1 MSPRVEQAVVYLH
14 DRLDY
19 IGRLDTREADENGY
33 NPVKALF
40 PLLLSLALPAGAAD
54 YPAKPVRLVV
64 PYPAGGGT
72 DYMARAVA
80 QRLSESLGQPVVV
93 DNRPA
98 VDGVVGTHT
107 VATSRP
113 DGYTLLLVSSS
124 HAINASLGRKL
135 PYDTLRDFEPII
147 QTANQQLLLVVHP
160 LVQARS
166 VKELVSLAQAKP
178 EALNYGSSSNATAL
192 PMELFKTMTRTRIQ
206 HVPYKGT
213 APMLNDLLG
222 GQIQLTIGA
231 ALSAIPHVKAGRLSA
246 LGIAGAKRSAAMPDL
261 PTIAEAGVP
270 GYEATI
276 WTGMLAPAKTPRAIV
291 TRVNSDVDRILGV
304 RDFRERMMSLGA
316 EPAGGTPQ
324 AWGTFLRNEIA
335 KWAAIARTAGM
346 KDE

>member
-1 MSPRVEQAVVYLH
+1 LFAVAVS
-14 DRLDY
+14 
-19 IGRLDTREADENGY
+19 A
-33 NPVKALF
+33 
-40 PLLLSLALPAGAAD
+40 SAAE
-54 YPAKPVRLVV
+54 YPTKPVRLVV

-72 DYMARAVA
+72 DVMARAVA
-80 QRLSESLGQPVVV
+80 QRLTDLVGQPVIV

-98 VDGVVGTHT
+98 VDGVIGTHT

-135 PYDTLRDFEPII
+135 PYDTLKDFEPII

-160 LVQARS
+160 SVPAKS
-166 VKELVSLAQAKP
+166 VKELIALAQSKP
-178 EALNYGSSSNATAL
+178 DGLNYGSSSNATAL
-192 PMELFKTMTRTRIQ
+192 PMELFKTMSKTRIQ

-222 GQIQLTIGA
+222 AQIQLTIGA
-231 ALSAIPHVKAGRLSA
+231 ALAAVPHVKASRLVA
-246 LGIAGAKRSAAMPDL
+246 LGIAGAQRSAAMPDL

-291 TRVNSDVDRILGV
+291 TRLNAETGKVLAQRE
-304 RDFRERMMSLGA
+304 FRERMTSSGA
-316 EPAGGTPQ
+316 DPAGGTPEQ
-324 AWGTFLRNEIA
+324 WGAFLRNEIA
-335 KWAAIARTAGM
+335 KWAKIARAAGM
-346 KDE
+346 KEE

>member
-1 MSPRVEQAVVYLH
+1 MHKRSLVVL
-14 DRLDY
+14 
-19 IGRLDTREADENGY
+19 AA
-33 NPVKALF
+33 AL
-40 PLLLSLALPAGAAD
+40 LTALALPVFGAD
-54 YPAKPVRLVV
+54 YPTKPVRLVV

-80 QRLSESLGQPVVV
+80 QRLSESLSQPVIV

-98 VDGVVGTHT
+98 VDGVIGTHT

-147 QTANQQLLLVVHP
+147 QTANQQLLLVVYP
-160 LVQARS
+160 GVQAKS
-166 VKELVSLAQAKP
+166 VKELVALAQAKP
-178 EALNYGSSSNATAL
+178 EGLNYGSSSNATAL
-192 PMELFKTMTRTRIQ
+192 PMELFKTMTKTRIQ

-231 ALSAIPHVKAGRLSA
+231 ALAAIPHVKGGRLTA

-261 PTIAEAGVP
+261 ATIAEAGVP

-276 WTGMLAPAKTPRAIV
+276 WTGMLAPAKTPRGIV
-291 TRVNSDVDRILGV
+291 TRVNSDVDKILAAK
-304 RDFRERMMSLGA
+304 DFRERMMSLGA
-316 EPAGGTPQ
+316 EPAGGTPE
-324 AWGTFLRNEIA
+324 AWGGFLRNEIT
-335 KWAAIARTAGM
+335 KWALIARAAGM
-346 KDE
+346 KEE